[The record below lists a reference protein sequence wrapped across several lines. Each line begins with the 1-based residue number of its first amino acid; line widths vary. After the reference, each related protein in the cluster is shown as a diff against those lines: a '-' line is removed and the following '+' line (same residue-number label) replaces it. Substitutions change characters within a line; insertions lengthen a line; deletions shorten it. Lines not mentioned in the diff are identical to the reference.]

1 MIGVQAESAE
11 RCGALSVEL
20 DAQLAPGYAHYRA
33 GRFEE
38 AAEHFTRAIALA
50 PRDANMH
57 HALGSALRKLKRA
70 DDAIA
75 CFVRAIALAPHEPRF
90 HYALGVELSEL
101 LRLKEAE
108 ACFRRALAA
117 KPDLVEAS
125 IHLGHVLRSQ
135 DRLEE
140 AISCFSDATTRSPN
154 RADVHNAL
162 GAVLIDLRRYGEAEI
177 SLRRSLDISAD
188 YPEALT
194 NLGVALAARDQF
206 AEAQA
211 LHRRALAING
221 ELANGWLNLGLVLH
235 ETGRLAE
242 GVECYRRAI
251 ALAPDHANARLCL
264 GITLLAQGDIVAG
277 SSAYEARWGLGGKHK
292 YPVTDRPLWD
302 GTPMPGKTLLLVGE
316 QGRGDT
322 IQFARYAKLVRPR
335 VGRLVLRC
343 RPALRGLLATLP
355 AIDAVVSEDEPIPP
369 SDAFLPIMSLM
380 HVLGTTLDTIPAE
393 VPYLRADPARI
404 HRFATRLLG
413 AGLKVGIVWAG
424 IAGHTNDRHRSIP
437 LATLAPILDVP
448 SVRFVS
454 LQVGPRA
461 VDRQE
466 SPYADGVIDLSPD
479 LADFADTGAALSQL
493 DLLISVDTAAVHL
506 AGALGLPAWVLLP
519 FNADWRWL
527 RNRDDSPWYPTLRLY
542 RQDESFEWAPVIER
556 VRRDLQA
563 RLAERGLGP
572 K

>member
-1 MIGVQAESAE
+1 MMEVQAGSAE
-11 RCGALSVEL
+11 RRGAVEL

-57 HALGSALRKLKRA
+57 HALGSALRNLKRA
-70 DDAIA
+70 DGAIA

-108 ACFRRALAA
+108 ACFRRVLAA
-117 KPDLVEAS
+117 KPDFVEAS

-154 RADVHNAL
+154 RADLHNAL

-194 NLGVALAARDQF
+194 NLGVALAARDRF
-206 AEAQA
+206 AEAEA

-221 ELANGWLNLGLVLH
+221 KLANGWLNLGLVLH
-235 ETGRLAE
+235 ETGRLGE

-264 GITLLAQGDIVAG
+264 SITLLAQGDIVAG

-302 GTPMPGKTLLLVGE
+302 GTPMPGRTLLLVGE
-316 QGRGDT
+316 QGRGDI
-322 IQFARYAKLVRPR
+322 IQFARFAKLVRPR

-369 SDAFLPIMSLM
+369 SDAFLPVMSFM
-380 HVLGTTLDTIPAE
+380 HVLRTTLDTIPAE
-393 VPYLRADPARI
+393 VPYLRADPVRI
-404 HRFATRLLG
+404 HRFGTRLLG

-424 IAGHTNDRHRSIP
+424 IEGHTNDRHRSIS
-437 LATLAPILDVP
+437 LTTLAPILDVP
-448 SVRFVS
+448 GVRFVS

-461 VDRQE
+461 VDLQE
-466 SPYADGVIDLSPD
+466 SPCADGVVDLSPD
-479 LADFADTGAALSQL
+479 LADFADTAAALSQL
-493 DLLISVDTAAVHL
+493 DLLISVDTAVVHL

-542 RQDESFEWAPVIER
+542 RQDESFEWGPVIER
-556 VRRDLQA
+556 VRRDL
-563 RLAERGLGP
+563 REHLVERGLGP